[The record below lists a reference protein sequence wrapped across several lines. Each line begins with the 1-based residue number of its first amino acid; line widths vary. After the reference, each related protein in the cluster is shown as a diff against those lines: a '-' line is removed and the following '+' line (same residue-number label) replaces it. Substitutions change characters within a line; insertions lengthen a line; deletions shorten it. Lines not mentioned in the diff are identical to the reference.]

1 MLQWHAGELF
11 PRAGFIVTNSHL
23 EAHKVITTYNGRAEI
38 ENRIKEGK
46 NTLRWDKT
54 SCHRFA
60 ANQAR
65 LLVGC
70 LACILLHM
78 IRDTAFW
85 GENVKPSIDSIIRRL
100 VKVGARVV
108 YHTSRAW
115 GTCKLRRLIPSPV
128 TIVSYSP
135 DAGPA
140 RWGGRTSPPTAERRC
155 VLKLQ
160 TRSH

>member
-1 MLQWHAGELF
+1 
-11 PRAGFIVTNSHL
+11 VTNSNL
-23 EAHKVITTYNGRAEI
+23 EAYKIVTIYNGRAEI

-54 SCHRFA
+54 SCHRFP

-70 LACILLHM
+70 LAYNLLHM

-85 GENVKPSIDSIIRRL
+85 GQSLRPSIDSIIKWL

-108 YHTSRAW
+108 YH
-115 GTCKLRRLIPSPV
+115 
-128 TIVSYSP
+128 
-135 DAGPA
+135 A
-140 RWGGRTSPPTAERRC
+140 RKWYVHVASAFPLARYCRILFG
-155 VLKLQ
+155 
-160 TRSH
+160 